1 MLKIKNE
8 IELNELLNNTNKL
21 SKINIIHEI
30 LNDYVENDI
39 YDENENELILYN
51 INEYD
56 IDDLF
61 YDLNIDVEI
70 VDELFDDD
78 LNEFIIKIND
88 DEFIKKDIIENYDEL
103 LKYYHENILIDKI
116 SYNLIE
122 FNDKF
127 DQIGMNLYYDYI
139 HKFNYLTSNYYIFDI
154 DDNNDDNLLLD
165 KIRNIFNDEFL
176 YDIELIDDLNELY
189 DEIIEL
195 YKYYDIEIDNY
206 YNIIVNHNN
215 NTIRNINN
223 DNLYELLNNVIGSYL
238 KLNDNVEFDY
248 ENIIKLINTYSYNI
262 IIVEFNDEL
271 YKIEI
276 EYNYINYKI
285 DYMNK
290 LLKYVDELNDIY
302 DLYEYDDEN
311 INVYDIIKINY
322 ENVDELFNVDDLIE
336 FIDNNVEI
344 NYDLYNYENYVELNN
359 IFYNIF
365 KNNFNDPII
374 NNCYE
379 IKKINL
385 KHNI

>member
-8 IELNELLNNTNKL
+8 IELNELLNNSNKL

-51 INEYD
+51 IDEYD

-61 YDLNIDVEI
+61 YDLNIDIEI
-70 VDELFDDD
+70 VDEFIDDD

-103 LKYYHENILIDKI
+103 LKYYHENILIDEI
-116 SYNLIE
+116 SYDLIE

-154 DDNNDDNLLLD
+154 NDNNDDNLLLD

-195 YKYYDIEIDNY
+195 YKYYDIKINNY
-206 YNIIVNHNN
+206 YNIIIDHDNK
-215 NTIRNINN
+215 TIKNI
-223 DNLYELLNNVIGSYL
+223 DDENLYELLNDVIGSYL
-238 KLNDNVEFDY
+238 KLNNNIDDELK
-248 ENIIKLINTYSYNI
+248 NIIKLINTYSYNI
-262 IIVEFNDEL
+262 IIVEFDDEL

-285 DYMNK
+285 NYMNK
-290 LLKYVDELNDIY
+290 LLNYINELNDIY

-311 INVYDIIKINY
+311 INVYDINKINY
-322 ENVDELFNVDDLIE
+322 ITIYELFDIDELIE

-344 NYDLYNYENYVELNN
+344 DYDLYNYENYVELNN
-359 IFYNIF
+359 IFYDIF

-374 NNCYE
+374 
-379 IKKINL
+379 IK
-385 KHNI
+385 

>member
-8 IELNELLNNTNKL
+8 IELNELLDNSNKL

-51 INEYD
+51 IDEYD

-61 YDLNIDVEI
+61 YDLNIDIEI
-70 VDELFDDD
+70 VDELFDDN

-223 DNLYELLNNVIGSYL
+223 DNLYELLNNIIGSYL

-276 EYNYINYKI
+276 EYNYVNYKI
-285 DYMNK
+285 NYMNK

-336 FIDNNVEI
+336 FIDNNIEI
-344 NYDLYNYENYVELNN
+344 DYDLYNYENYVELNN

-365 KNNFNDPII
+365 KNNFNDPI
-374 NNCYE
+374 
-379 IKKINL
+379 KK
-385 KHNI
+385 